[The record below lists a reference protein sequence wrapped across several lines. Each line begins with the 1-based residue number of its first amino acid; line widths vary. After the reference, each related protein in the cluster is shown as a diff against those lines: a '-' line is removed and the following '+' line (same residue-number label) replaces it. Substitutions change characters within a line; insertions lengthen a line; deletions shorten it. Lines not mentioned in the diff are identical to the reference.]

1 MIRPLNMAVLRFS
14 VYFLPDQCLLDL
26 NPKHMT
32 DLPTYLP
39 QAPAGDMCGLSS
51 SVVSDS
57 ATPWT
62 AAHQALLS
70 MEFSSL
76 EYWSGFPFP
85 PPGESSKPRDR
96 TCVS

>member
-1 MIRPLNMAVLRFS
+1 MIRPLNKVVLSFS
-14 VYFLPDQCLLDL
+14 VCFLPDQHLLHL
-26 NPKHMT
+26 NPKRMT

-51 SVVSDS
+51 SVVSDFLW
-57 ATPWT
+57 PH

-85 PPGESSKPRDR
+85 PPRESSKPRD
-96 TCVS
+96 